1 MTARWWP
8 TRYSS
13 DAAQGDFH
21 LKPGSPATRIGF
33 KPFDYTQAGVY
44 GSAQWKELAGARTY
58 PEVQFA
64 PEPPPPPPLEF
75 RQDFELSAPGSG
87 PADAAPERRRQRG
100 RHWRDR
106 RDRRFGKAEPEN
118 H

>member
-8 TRYSS
+8 IRSS
-13 DAAQGDFH
+13 STPTSGDFH
-21 LKPGSPATRIGF
+21 LKPGSPAEKIGF

-44 GSAQWKELAGARTY
+44 GSAQWKRLARARTY

-75 RQDFELSAPGSG
+75 RAGLRVCGPGLRS
-87 PADAAPERRRQRG
+87 RG
-100 RHWRDR
+100 CRT
-106 RDRRFGKAEPEN
+106 
-118 H
+118 